1 MSCELIN
8 RISIKKDGVYV
19 STHSNNDTAPCHSV
33 KINSLTEAYRKGGQ
47 SELDKEVINMFF
59 YNADFRGNHKSIL
72 PYKSAIDQAIHN
84 KDFIEIRNK
93 YDEMDNK
100 AFNIANRFDEYKNL
114 SKEEAH
120 KKYLEVKPIVEELKN
135 QRNEFVAEL
144 VESERTKINGPK
156 ELKDGIYEIIPVHR
170 IEEKI
175 GEVYSEYMNFNSNNG
190 TIIYEKRMG
199 HLLPNPE
206 TIKISEYQNMIN
218 KRGIDNIVG
227 ANEFEKFIH
236 KYPEIY
242 IKGIN
247 NEEKIEEINE
257 EENENQM

>member
-19 STHSNNDTAPCHSV
+19 STHSNNDTANYHSV
-33 KINSLTEAYRKGGQ
+33 KVDFFTEAYRKGGQ
-47 SELDKEVINMFF
+47 RELDKQVIDMFF

-72 PYKSAIDQAIHN
+72 PYKNAINQAIYH

-93 YDEMDNK
+93 CSEMNNK
-100 AFNIANRFDEYKNL
+100 AFSIANRFDEYKNL
-114 SKEEAH
+114 SQEKAN
-120 KKYLEVKPIVEELKN
+120 KMYLEIKPIAEKLRN

-144 VESERTKINGPK
+144 VEKERIKINGPK

-170 IEEKI
+170 IEEKN
-175 GEVYSEYMNFNSNNG
+175 GEIYSEYMNFNSNNG

-199 HLLPNPE
+199 HLLPDPE
-206 TIKISEYQNMIN
+206 IIKISEYQNMIN
-218 KRGIDNIVG
+218 KRGINNIVG
-227 ANEFEKFIH
+227 ANEFKKFIH

-247 NEEKIEEINE
+247 NEEKTEQINE
-257 EENENQM
+257 EEHENQI